1 MQNVIKSFILETLR
15 ESNDKDKA
23 KEKKPKNLLTEPD
36 FDHDPEEDPASQKK
50 PKEKKD
56 EFSAG
61 GVAGA
66 TVPLGANSASYPDS
80 RVGKTKHKF

>member
-15 ESNDKDKA
+15 ESSDKEA
-23 KEKKPKNLLTEPD
+23 SEKKKHSNLLTEPD
-36 FDHDPEEDPASQKK
+36 FEKDPEEDPASQKK
-50 PKEKKD
+50 SKEKKD

-66 TVPLGANSASYPDS
+66 TVPLGANSASYPNS
-80 RVGKTKHKF
+80 RVGKTKR